1 MGEEEPWA
9 MKADQAVVLVVDD
22 NELNRD
28 MLSRWLE
35 RQGHNI
41 VLAENGR
48 QALEVLKQVEVDLML
63 LDIMMPEMNGYQVLE
78 ALKAENRLLH
88 LPVIVISAVDD
99 LDSVVKCIEL
109 GAEEYVTKPFNR
121 VMLHSRVAAT
131 LDKKRLRDQEEIH
144 RRQIEEYNLHLEQ
157 RVQEQVRQISS
168 IQRAVIFAL
177 ARLSESRDDDTGTHL
192 ERVREYCKV
201 ILEPLSHWP
210 EYAALIDQIFSENIY
225 AASPLH
231 DIGKVAMPDNI
242 LLKPAQLTTP
252 EFEIIKTHTTIG
264 ANTLRAVDR
273 EYPGNSF
280 IRTGIEIAECHHEK
294 WDGSG
299 YPSGLAGD
307 AIPLAARIVALAD
320 VYDALTS
327 TRVYKRASSH
337 VASVAIIMD
346 GRGQHFDPYVVDA
359 FQAVEKEF
367 ETIRRELHDLSA

>member
-1 MGEEEPWA
+1 

-28 MLSRWLE
+28 MLSRWLD

-41 VLAENGR
+41 VLAENGK

-78 ALKAENRLLH
+78 NLKTENKLAH

-99 LDSVVKCIEL
+99 LDSIVKCIEL
-109 GAEEYVTKPFNR
+109 GAEEYVLKPFNR
-121 VMLHSRVAAT
+121 VLLQSRVAAT
-131 LDKKRLRDQEEIH
+131 LDRKRLRDQEEIH
-144 RRQIEEYNLHLEQ
+144 RQQIEEYNLHLEQ
-157 RVQEQVRQISS
+157 RVQAQVQQISS

-177 ARLSESRDDDTGTHL
+177 ASLAKSRDDDTGSHL
-192 ERVREYCKV
+192 PRVREYCRA
-201 ILEPLSHWP
+201 ILRPLRELP
-210 EYAALIDQIFSENIY
+210 EYAALIDQTFSENIY

-231 DIGKVAMPDNI
+231 DIGKVGIPDHI
-242 LLKPAQLTTP
+242 LLKPARLTPP

-280 IRTGIEIAECHHEK
+280 IRTGIEIAEFHHEK

-299 YPSGLAGD
+299 YPHGLTGE
-307 AIPLAARIVALAD
+307 AIPLAARIVALVD

-327 TRVYKRASSH
+327 TRVYKKALGH
-337 VASVAIIMD
+337 LESVAIILE
-346 GRGQHFDPYVVDA
+346 GRGRHFDPHVVDA
-359 FQAVEKEF
+359 FEAVEKEF
-367 ETIRRELHDLSA
+367 EAIRRDLHETVS

>member
-1 MGEEEPWA
+1 

-41 VLAENGR
+41 VLAENGK

-78 ALKAENRLLH
+78 YLKSENRLLH

-99 LDSVVKCIEL
+99 LDSIVKCIEL
-109 GAEEYVTKPFNR
+109 GAEEYVLKPFNR
-121 VMLHSRVAAT
+121 VLLHSRVAAT

-144 RRQIEEYNLHLEQ
+144 RKQIEEYNLHLEQ

-168 IQRAVIFAL
+168 IQRAIIFAL

-192 ERVREYCKV
+192 DRVREYCKV
-201 ILEPLSHWP
+201 ILQPLTPRP
-210 EYAALIDQIFSENIY
+210 EYAALIDETFSENIY

-231 DIGKVAMPDNI
+231 DIGKVGIPDHI
-242 LLKPAQLTTP
+242 LLKPTRLTP
-252 EFEIIKTHTTIG
+252 AEFEIIKTHTTIG

-280 IRTGIEIAECHHEK
+280 IRTGIEIALCHHEK

-299 YPSGLAGD
+299 YPNGLAGEK
-307 AIPLAARIVALAD
+307 IPLAARIVALVD

-327 TRVYKRASSH
+327 TRVYKKAMGH
-337 VASVAIIMD
+337 AESVAIILE
-346 GRGQHFDPYVVDA
+346 GRGRHFDPNVVDA
-359 FQAVEKEF
+359 FEVVAKDFEK
-367 ETIRRELHDLSA
+367 IRKELHDTSN

>member
-1 MGEEEPWA
+1 

-99 LDSVVKCIEL
+99 LDSIVKCIEL
-109 GAEEYVTKPFNR
+109 GAEEYVLKPFNR

-144 RRQIEEYNLHLEQ
+144 RKQIEEYNLHLEQ
-157 RVQEQVRQISS
+157 RVQEQVQQISS

-177 ARLSESRDDDTGTHL
+177 ARLAESRDDDTGTHL

-201 ILEPLSHWP
+201 ILEPLRHWP
-210 EYAALIDQIFSENIY
+210 EYGALIDQTFSENIY

-231 DIGKVAMPDNI
+231 DIGKVAMPDAI
-242 LLKPAQLTTP
+242 LLKPAQLTP
-252 EFEIIKTHTTIG
+252 EEFEIIKTHTTIG

-280 IRTGIEIAECHHEK
+280 IQTGIEIAECHHEK

-299 YPSGLAGD
+299 YPNGLAGT
-307 AIPLAARIVALAD
+307 AIPLAARIVTLAD

-327 TRVYKRASSH
+327 TRVYKRASGH
-337 VASVAIIMD
+337 AASVAIITD
-346 GRGQHFDPYVVDA
+346 GRGRHFDPHVVDA
-359 FQAVEKEF
+359 FQAVEKSF
-367 ETIRRELHDLSA
+367 EAIRRKLHDFSA